1 VSVAGQRTRLMGV
14 TKELALRWEETKNH
28 WRDAKGEEFE
38 RRYMQELVARMDKTL
53 GVMSKLD
60 ELLNKVRNDCE

>member
-1 VSVAGQRTRLMGV
+1 MSVAGQRTRLMGM

-38 RRYMQELVARMDKTL
+38 RRYMQELVARMDKSL

-60 ELLNKVRNDCE
+60 QLLNKIRNDCE